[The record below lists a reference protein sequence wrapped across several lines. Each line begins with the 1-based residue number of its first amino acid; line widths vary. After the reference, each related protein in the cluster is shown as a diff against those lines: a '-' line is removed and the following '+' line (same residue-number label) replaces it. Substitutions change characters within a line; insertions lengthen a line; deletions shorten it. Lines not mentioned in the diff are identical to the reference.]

1 MKPFSTRTPR
11 DGDFDLAGASVAV
24 TGAAGG
30 IGRAIATHFARAGAR
45 VALGDLDG
53 AAAERVAAEIG
64 HGAIGMRLDVTD
76 EASFAA
82 FLDTAEHAH
91 GNLDVLVNNAG
102 VDWMGPFHRGDNTIS
117 RRELAVNLMGPV
129 IGSRL
134 AVQRMLPRSHGHLV
148 NVASSAGRVPQPG
161 SAVYTATKHGVV
173 GLTECLA
180 LEYRDSGLR
189 FSLLH
194 PGYIPTA
201 MTAGTTRPS
210 RLMPAG
216 TPDDCAHA
224 VVEAVRHNRFN
235 VFAPASQAVGIK
247 LGQIFGRGVRDRV
260 LLAMGI
266 GKIADHLDITARTPY
281 YDRAFGP
288 TSAPSPSTPPAHHNT
303 ESSPR

>member
-1 MKPFSTRTPR
+1 MKPFSTRTSQHREFP
-11 DGDFDLAGASVAV
+11 LAGASVAV

-30 IGRAIATHFARAGAR
+30 IGRAIAAHFAHAGAK

-53 AAAERVAAEIG
+53 AAAQRVAAEVG
-64 HGAIGMRLDVTD
+64 HDAIGVQLDVTD
-76 EASFAA
+76 EASFTA
-82 FLDTAEHAH
+82 FLDAAEHAH
-91 GNLDVLVNNAG
+91 GPLDVLVNNAG
-102 VDWMGPFHRGDNTIS
+102 VDWMGPFHRGDNDIS

-134 AVQRMLPRSHGHLV
+134 AVQRMLPRNHGHLV

-180 LEYRDSGLR
+180 MEYRNSGLR

-201 MTAGTTRPS
+201 MTTGTTRPS

-235 VFAPASQAVGIK
+235 VFAPASQALGIK
-247 LGQIFGRGVRDRV
+247 LGQLVGRGIRDRV
-260 LLAMGI
+260 LLALGI
-266 GKIADHLDITARTPY
+266 GKIAEHLDLTARSTY

-288 TSAPSPSTPPAHHNT
+288 TTTPAPATNNGHDTA
-303 ESSPR
+303 ESSH

>member
-1 MKPFSTRTPR
+1 MKPFSTRATR
-11 DGDFDLAGASVAV
+11 DTEFPLVGASIAV

-30 IGRAIATHFARAGAR
+30 IGRAIATHFAHAGAK

-64 HGAIGMRLDVTD
+64 DGAIGVRLDVTD
-76 EASFAA
+76 EASFAV
-82 FLDTAEHAH
+82 FLDAAEGAN
-91 GNLDVLVNNAG
+91 GPLDVLVNNAG
-102 VDWMGPFHRGDNTIS
+102 VDWMGQFHLGDNDIS

-134 AVQRMLPRSHGHLV
+134 AVQRMLPRNHGHLV

-180 LEYRDSGLR
+180 MEYRDSGLG

-201 MTAGTTRPS
+201 MTTGTTRPS
-210 RLMPAG
+210 RLMPSG

-247 LGQIFGRGVRDRV
+247 LSQIVGRGIRDRV

-266 GKIADHLDITARTPY
+266 GKIADHLDITARATY
-281 YDRAFGP
+281 YDRAFGATTASSP
-288 TSAPSPSTPPAHHNT
+288 TIDRDNT
-303 ESSPR
+303 EGPSR

>member
-1 MKPFSTRTPR
+1 MKPLRPR
-11 DGDFDLAGASVAV
+11 ASGCHEFPLAGASVAV

-45 VALGDLDG
+45 VALGDLDAAAAHG
-53 AAAERVAAEIG
+53 AAAAIG
-64 HGAIGMRLDVTD
+64 HDAIGVQLDVSD

-82 FLDTAEHAH
+82 FLDAAEDAN
-91 GNLDVLVNNAG
+91 GPIDVLVNNAG
-102 VDWMGPFHRGDNTIS
+102 IDWMGQFHRGDNHIS

-134 AVQRMLPRSHGHLV
+134 ALQRMLTRDHGHIV

-180 LEYRDSGLR
+180 LEYRDTGVR

-201 MTAGTTRPS
+201 MTTGTTRPS
-210 RLMPAG
+210 RLMPHG
-216 TPDDCAHA
+216 TPDDCAQA
-224 VVEAVRHNRFN
+224 VVDAVRHNRFN
-235 VFAPASQAVGIK
+235 VFAPASQAIGIK
-247 LGQIFGRGVRDRV
+247 LGDVVGRAVRDRV

-266 GKIADHLDITARTPY
+266 GKIADHLDINARAHY
-281 YDRAFGP
+281 YERAFGR
-288 TSAPSPSTPPAHHNT
+288 TTAPSSATQPDGDNT
-303 ESSPR
+303 ERATR